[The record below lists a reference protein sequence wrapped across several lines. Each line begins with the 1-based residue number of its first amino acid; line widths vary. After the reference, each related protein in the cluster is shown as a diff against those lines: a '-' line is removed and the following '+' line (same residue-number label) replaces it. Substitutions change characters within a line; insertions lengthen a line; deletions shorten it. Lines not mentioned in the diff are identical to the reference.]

1 MRWWVLALLLACTP
15 AEDAAVVPPFEG
27 ASPAAAPAGAAEPSA
42 AGSSPVA
49 EALTPEVLEQRRRA
63 LHAETRALVED
74 LSAAGRYD
82 CCIEQPCATCA
93 MRMGG
98 CKCGHGLRN
107 GEPVCEECA
116 MMWRAGRGAEPGV
129 DPASVRTFLEAQ
141 REAETAA
148 KARAAPEDPRASTNG
163 AACACPGHERR

>member
-1 MRWWVLALLLACTP
+1 MRWWVLALMLACAP
-15 AEDAAVVPPFEG
+15 AQDAATAPP
-27 ASPAAAPAGAAEPSA
+27 SAGAASSPVGAADPSA
-42 AGSSPVA
+42 SGSSPGA
-49 EALTPEVLEQRRRA
+49 EALTPEVLERRRRA
-63 LHAETRALVED
+63 LHAETRALVDD
-74 LSAAGRYD
+74 LAAAGRYD

-129 DPASVRTFLEAQ
+129 DPASVRSFLEAQ

-148 KARAAPEDPRASTNG
+148 KSGAASAPASG
-163 AACACPGHERR
+163 AACACPGHDRR